1 MYTRESPRS
10 HIARAYI
17 PDLAARTTAAYKLPN
32 FLRELVQKIEKGR
45 QNRQDGMKGRRG
57 KALVRSNIRQIWS
70 RVKFLL
76 RHERAGQ
83 HTISTS
89 DRLLAI
95 RLKVN

>member
-32 FLRELVQKIEKGR
+32 FLGELVQKVEKGR

-57 KALVRSNIRQIWS
+57 KAACTIEYLTNLVSAQIS
-70 RVKFLL
+70 LTA
-76 RHERAGQ
+76 RAE
-83 HTISTS
+83 
-89 DRLLAI
+89 
-95 RLKVN
+95 